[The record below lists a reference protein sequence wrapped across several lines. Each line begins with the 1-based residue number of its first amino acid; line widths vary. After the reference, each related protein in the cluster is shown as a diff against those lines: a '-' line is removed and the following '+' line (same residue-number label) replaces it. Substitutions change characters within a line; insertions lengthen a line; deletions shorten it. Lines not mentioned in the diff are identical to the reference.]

1 MSFLSS
7 FFKKIS
13 FFFEFL
19 LNLMLTQSLL
29 FHLHHDLVFQPIKIF
44 EKKREKLLTLCVL
57 CHNFTLRKIKKEQCN
72 DT

>member
-1 MSFLSS
+1 
-7 FFKKIS
+7 
-13 FFFEFL
+13 
-19 LNLMLTQSLL
+19 MLTQCLL